1 VPRYLFSAV
10 IVCIAAACGSG
21 ESGITQPSP
30 QAVLVHNT
38 LNAPDNPA
46 SRNLVPSIE
55 RPPSPVGFP
64 FALPRAFDDFTSA
77 VTTAIRTVS
86 WQGGYCSGGP
96 TPPPGTSP
104 QPPATAAASSFQLGF
119 YRDNNSGYPNWPS
132 TALYEV
138 TFTPAD
144 VHERFTFDSGSTAN
158 GCSWESPNATY
169 YDYTAVLPTPFP
181 VTAGT
186 RYWLL
191 VLADT
196 RNTGIGWGWRVGRQD
211 NNHSANMVQSLQIGP
226 FDLAFSLS
234 DQ

>member
-1 VPRYLFSAV
+1 MPRYLFSAV

-21 ESGITQPSP
+21 EPGITQPSS

-38 LNAPDNPA
+38 LNAPDNRA
-46 SRNLVPSIE
+46 SRSLVSSIE
-55 RPPSPVGFP
+55 RLNQVGIP

-86 WQGGYCSGGP
+86 WQGGYCSGGA

-104 QPPATAAASSFQLGF
+104 QPPARAAASSFQLGF
-119 YRDNNSGYPNWPS
+119 YRDNNGGYPNWPS
-132 TALYEV
+132 AALYEV
-138 TFTPAD
+138 TLTPAD
-144 VHERFTFDSGSTAN
+144 VHERFAFDSGSTAN
-158 GCSWESPNATY
+158 SCSWESPNASY

-181 VTAGT
+181 VTAGA

-211 NNHSANMVQSLQIGP
+211 NNYSASMVQSLHTYS

-234 DQ
+234 DK